1 MADMTT
7 EIPYVDRA
15 PVAWVWIDRSWNGGF
30 RCSKAYNSE
39 AEAEEKRL
47 HSGRGIV
54 VPFFYRPMKDA
65 EGDGGAVPVDVQTRY
80 QGPNKTVNTDWR
92 PCSFAH
98 AQAVKDARCD
108 VTEIRY
114 LYTHPARSGVVSDAL
129 GALYYSLPDVLPAS
143 ANERFT
149 KTGKWLNDRGWEMK
163 GFTGRLE
170 YRSDDMVSVYAA
182 MDQARATLES
192 YERSRK

>member
-47 HSGRGIV
+47 HSGCGIV

-114 LYTHPARSGVVSDAL
+114 LYTHPARSGVVS
-129 GALYYSLPDVLPAS
+129 YKDVDEAMLAYNVDCHS
-143 ANERFT
+143 
-149 KTGKWLNDRGWEMK
+149 RGDLSNARGTAM
-163 GFTGRLE
+163 R
-170 YRSDDMVSVYAA
+170 AA
-182 MDQARATLES
+182 LES
-192 YERSRK
+192 YERNRK